1 MVEELD
7 PRLIIDLSCND
18 HMINRFLD
26 EWNIMKNKRINKRIS
41 YEDYIEWKINY
52 IVEEDENEENYK
64 Y

>member
-1 MVEELD
+1 
-7 PRLIIDLSCND
+7 
-18 HMINRFLD
+18 MINSFLD

-52 IVEEDENEENYK
+52 IVEEEENEENYK